1 MLCHVVRYY
10 RTGVCKVN
18 IGLVFQPLRE
28 HNEDTTES
36 GVFDEGKGGEE
47 KEGERW
53 KRGWGGGGRRRIRAR
68 EGGREWFPRSHIQ

>member
-18 IGLVFQPLRE
+18 IGLVFHPLRE

-36 GVFDEGKGGEE
+36 GVFDEGKGRRRKGGREMEE
-47 KEGERW
+47 GL
-53 KRGWGGGGRRRIRAR
+53 GGGGRGGIRAR
-68 EGGREWFPRSHIQ
+68 EGGREWFLRES

>member
-18 IGLVFQPLRE
+18 VCLGFHPLRE

-36 GVFDEGKGGEE
+36 GVFDEGKGRRRKGGRE
-47 KEGERW
+47 
-53 KRGWGGGGRRRIRAR
+53 GGGGRIRAR